1 MQSIV
6 SQMDEDI
13 QKLVQE
19 MQGSV
24 TLAVLIWQGLKLG
37 RLIAVRVIEAII
49 LERVQEA
56 SPDLHCESCGNRLES
71 KGQLKRQLVTIVGI
85 IEWKRQVK
93 RCPSGCKESQ
103 VAPLDQELG
112 LSPNQRTGPHLKRM
126 ACSLA
131 VFVPFE
137 IAATLLCLLTG
148 VEVSSSSIWNWVQ
161 EAGERAMNRLQTQ
174 LDALASGAE
183 VALEHMSDELK
194 SLTMLVGADGVMAPF
209 RPNKGT
215 AQGRTV
221 WREVKVGIVA
231 RWQTVT
237 LNGKQ
242 TGRLMQRRVTACLGH
257 IDDFKP
263 RLWLLACQQGVAQTT
278 MVVWLSDGGRGFW
291 GVFYQLFQPVTVG
304 ILDFYHASQNL
315 WKAAAV
321 WMDGR
326 TRQARSWFQQARR
339 NLKHGHALH
348 VLLQLH
354 NALQQSDLP
363 QTTRQSIQSTYDY
376 LFKHYDHIQYDR
388 YLHLGIP
395 IGSGF
400 VESACKW
407 LIQQRFKGVGMR
419 WSEDG
424 FNRLL
429 HLRLA
434 WVNGS
439 FDDLFQ
445 PSPNSF

>member
-93 RCPSGCKESQ
+93 RCPSGCKKSQ
-103 VAPLDQELG
+103 VVPLDQELG

-242 TGRLMQRRVTACLGH
+242 TGRLMQRRVTAYLGH

-263 RLWLLACQQGVAQTT
+263 RLWLLACQR
-278 MVVWLSDGGRGFW
+278 W
-291 GVFYQLFQPVTVG
+291 
-304 ILDFYHASQNL
+304 
-315 WKAAAV
+315 
-321 WMDGR
+321 R
-326 TRQARSWFQQARR
+326 TRLLGRLLSAFPTRDC
-339 NLKHGHALH
+339 GHPR
-348 VLLQLH
+348 LLSCLSESVESRCRLDGWPHSPGSFLVSAGPPQ
-354 NALQQSDLP
+354 P
-363 QTTRQSIQSTYDY
+363 QTWPCSPCSTPTS
-376 LFKHYDHIQYDR
+376 R
-388 YLHLGIP
+388 YY
-395 IGSGF
+395 
-400 VESACKW
+400 SAT
-407 LIQQRFKGVGMR
+407 I
-419 WSEDG
+419 
-424 FNRLL
+424 
-429 HLRLA
+429 
-434 WVNGS
+434 
-439 FDDLFQ
+439 
-445 PSPNSF
+445 